1 MALKKINLKKWKF
14 APGEDIT
21 CLEKGRE
28 VTIPHT
34 WNIEDGTGEY
44 WGIGWYCHSFVP
56 EEAWKEKRVRAL
68 FCAVYHDAHIY
79 LNGEEIGCHLN
90 SGYTPF
96 VVELTAGLRFGEENQ
111 LVVKA
116 DNRFSE
122 QMLPFDTSFDWAN
135 DGGIIRPVEL
145 LVTGKSFIKNPEVT
159 ARPVITLRDE
169 RQDKGS
175 AVFGFSGIVDS
186 AGDEEGLFMEWSLY
200 EGCDDAEA
208 DAGRKD
214 CGLEAAFDTLE
225 NACGR
230 EEQRDTQKPVCEGKE
245 CITAGKAQIPGSV
258 LPSVNY
264 WHFDSPCLYT
274 LKMVLKRGEEILDR
288 ETVAFGFREF
298 RVQGREFYLNGESV
312 KLPGTEWMPGS
323 DPAFG
328 MAETKEQLEKMLLIL
343 KESNSVLTRFHWQ
356 QDDRVFDWCDR
367 HGMLVQE
374 EVPFWGMRPP
384 GAGKRQW
391 EVFKEQ
397 MNEMVA
403 FHRNHPSI
411 IAWGVG
417 NELDGQC
424 EETIQYIKDAVAYTH
439 RLDPSRPANYVSN
452 SIYKGHSVDGTTD
465 GDVMMI
471 NDYIGTWHQ
480 GYDQYEEWD
489 AIVKQ
494 NPDKPMIPSEF
505 GLCEPAFDGGDKRR
519 EAIFV
524 EKMACY
530 RKYPNIAGTIYFCL
544 NDYRTQM
551 GEDGEGK
558 LKKRVHGSVGLC
570 GEPKP
575 SYYTVRKEYSPLD
588 VRLED
593 GRLTVICK
601 NHLPRYTV
609 KGYVLKLKGKALA
622 VPDMKPG
629 DVWTVENS
637 EPAEM
642 NEIEVY
648 RPVGDKVL

>member
-1 MALKKINLKKWKF
+1 M
-14 APGEDIT
+14 
-21 CLEKGRE
+21 
-28 VTIPHT
+28 
-34 WNIEDGTGEY
+34 
-44 WGIGWYCHSFVP
+44 
-56 EEAWKEKRVRAL
+56 
-68 FCAVYHDAHIY
+68 DAR
-79 LNGEEIGCHLN
+79 L
-90 SGYTPF
+90 
-96 VVELTAGLRFGEENQ
+96 
-111 LVVKA
+111 
-116 DNRFSE
+116 
-122 QMLPFDTSFDWAN
+122 
-135 DGGIIRPVEL
+135 
-145 LVTGKSFIKNPEVT
+145 
-159 ARPVITLRDE
+159 
-169 RQDKGS
+169 
-175 AVFGFSGIVDS
+175 
-186 AGDEEGLFMEWSLY
+186 
-200 EGCDDAEA
+200 
-208 DAGRKD
+208 
-214 CGLEAAFDTLE
+214 
-225 NACGR
+225 
-230 EEQRDTQKPVCEGKE
+230 
-245 CITAGKAQIPGSV
+245 
-258 LPSVNY
+258 
-264 WHFDSPCLYT
+264 
-274 LKMVLKRGEEILDR
+274 
-288 ETVAFGFREF
+288 
-298 RVQGREFYLNGESV
+298 
-312 KLPGTEWMPGS
+312 

-328 MAETKEQLEKMLLIL
+328 MAEPKEQLEKMLLIL

-524 EKMACY
+524 ERWHA
-530 RKYPNIAGTIYFCL
+530 T
-544 NDYRTQM
+544 
-551 GEDGEGK
+551 
-558 LKKRVHGSVGLC
+558 GSIPIL
-570 GEPKP
+570 
-575 SYYTVRKEYSPLD
+575 R
-588 VRLED
+588 
-593 GRLTVICK
+593 
-601 NHLPRYTV
+601 
-609 KGYVLKLKGKALA
+609 ALFIFA
-622 VPDMKPG
+622 
-629 DVWTVENS
+629 
-637 EPAEM
+637 
-642 NEIEVY
+642 
-648 RPVGDKVL
+648 